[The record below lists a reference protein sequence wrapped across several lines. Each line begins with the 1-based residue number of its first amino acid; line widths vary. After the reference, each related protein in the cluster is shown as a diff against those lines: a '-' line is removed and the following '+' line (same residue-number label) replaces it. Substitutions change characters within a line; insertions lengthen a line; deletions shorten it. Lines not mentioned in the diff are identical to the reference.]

1 MAKPL
6 PIDVSN
12 TKAQMRKGIL
22 EFCILLIVSQ
32 SEIYTND
39 ILQELRKADL
49 IVVEGTVY
57 PILNRLKD
65 ANLLTYSWSES
76 KSGPPRKYYSITP
89 LGRTFLRQLVDTWQ
103 SLDAS
108 MNALLKKFN

>member
-1 MAKPL
+1 MAKPT

-32 SEIYTND
+32 EEIYASD
-39 ILQELRKADL
+39 ILTELRNADL

-65 ANLLTYSWSES
+65 AGLLTYTWSES
-76 KSGPPRKYYSITP
+76 NSGPPRKYYSITP
-89 LGRTFLRQLVDTWQ
+89 LGQSFLRQLISTWQ
-103 SLDAS
+103 SLDS
-108 MNALLKKFN
+108 SINALMKKFN